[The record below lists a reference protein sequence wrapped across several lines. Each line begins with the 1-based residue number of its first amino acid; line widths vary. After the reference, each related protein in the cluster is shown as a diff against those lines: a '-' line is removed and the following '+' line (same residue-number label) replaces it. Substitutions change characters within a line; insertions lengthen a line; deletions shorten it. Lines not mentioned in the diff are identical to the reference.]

1 MEILTRRPAAT
12 DVEAVVRRWFGL
24 FKAGRIAEAEG
35 MLDHASVP
43 HVLKALWTASCGADE
58 PRADEP
64 RADEQDLSWLGEL
77 DIAGFSWGTTGTNCY
92 VEITHRG
99 QVIEVALGFWAKP
112 VDAGWVVSGPS
123 TLW

>member
-1 MEILTRRPAAT
+1 MEILTRCPAAT
-12 DVEAVVRRWFGL
+12 DVEAVVRRWFDL
-24 FKAGRIAEAEG
+24 FTAGRIAEAEA

-43 HVLKALWTASCGADE
+43 HVLKALRTASKGADE
-58 PRADEP
+58 PRT
-64 RADEQDLSWLGEL
+64 DEQDLSWLGEL
-77 DIAGFSWGTTGTNCY
+77 DIAGFAWGSTGTNCY

-99 QVIEVALGFWAKP
+99 QVIEVALGFWVKP